1 MADKMTP
8 EIAEAYRNTLLARR
22 EELQKIV
29 EGMRTQDGGFD
40 PTEVR
45 DGVNLQTTEEALAK
59 AEQDLKELDE
69 LLAANTRGAM

>member
-1 MADKMTP
+1 MAETMTP
-8 EIAEAYRNTLLARR
+8 EAAEAYRNSLLARR

-45 DGVNLQTTEEALAK
+45 DGVNVKTTEEALAK
-59 AEQDLKELDE
+59 AEQDLTQLDE

>member
-1 MADKMTP
+1 MAENMTP
-8 EIAEAYRNTLLARR
+8 EAAEAYRNSLLARR

-45 DGVNLQTTEEALAK
+45 
-59 AEQDLKELDE
+59 
-69 LLAANTRGAM
+69 